1 MFRPLFPRGVKQTRG
16 WRMSSH
22 LKLQIIINVLF
33 ADKDGKR
40 RHFKKTERDILP
52 PRITAFDIESIDIL
66 ADSGEKKEDGETEIP
81 DAGGNGDDILG
92 TKSLSYDPAWEDD
105 EE

>member
-1 MFRPLFPRGVKQTRG
+1 MTNKRLAYVQ
-16 WRMSSH
+16 S

-40 RHFKKTERDILP
+40 RHFNKTERDILP
-52 PRITAFDIESIDIL
+52 PRIKALDIESIDIL
-66 ADSGEKKEDGETEIP
+66 AGSGGKKEDGETPVP
-81 DAGGNGDDILG
+81 DINTGEFGEDFFGP
-92 TKSLSYDPAWEDD
+92 TKSHSYDPAWGDD

>member
-1 MFRPLFPRGVKQTRG
+1 MTNKRLAYVQ
-16 WRMSSH
+16 S

-52 PRITAFDIESIDIL
+52 PEIKYFVFD
-66 ADSGEKKEDGETEIP
+66 T
-81 DAGGNGDDILG
+81 
-92 TKSLSYDPAWEDD
+92 DPAWEDD

>member
-1 MFRPLFPRGVKQTRG
+1 MVKENISIKQKG
-16 WRMSSH
+16 
-22 LKLQIIINVLF
+22 IYY
-33 ADKDGKR
+33 
-40 RHFKKTERDILP
+40 P
-52 PRITAFDIESIDIL
+52 PELTAFDIESIDIL
-66 ADSGEKKEDGETEIP
+66 AGSGEDGETEIP

>member
-1 MFRPLFPRGVKQTRG
+1 
-16 WRMSSH
+16 MSSH

-40 RHFKKTERDILP
+40 KHFNKTERDILP
-52 PRITAFDIESIDIL
+52 PRIKALDIETIDIL
-66 ADSGEKKEDGETEIP
+66 AGSGDGETEVG
-81 DAGGNGDDILG
+81 DAGGNGDDLFG

>member
-1 MFRPLFPRGVKQTRG
+1 MSFFNGLIYNKMCYVPSLFPRGVKQTRG

-40 RHFKKTERDILP
+40 RYFYKTERDILP
-52 PRITAFDIESIDIL
+52 PPEIKYFVFD
-66 ADSGEKKEDGETEIP
+66 T
-81 DAGGNGDDILG
+81 
-92 TKSLSYDPAWEDD
+92 DPAWGDD

>member
-1 MFRPLFPRGVKQTRG
+1 
-16 WRMSSH
+16 MSGH

-40 RHFKKTERDILP
+40 KHFNKTERNILP
-52 PRITAFDIESIDIL
+52 PPEIKYFVFD
-66 ADSGEKKEDGETEIP
+66 T
-81 DAGGNGDDILG
+81 
-92 TKSLSYDPAWEDD
+92 DPAWGDD

>member
-1 MFRPLFPRGVKQTRG
+1 
-16 WRMSSH
+16 MSGH

-40 RHFKKTERDILP
+40 KHIKKTERDILP
-52 PRITAFDIESIDIL
+52 PRIKAFDIESIDIL
-66 ADSGEKKEDGETEIP
+66 AGSGGKVDGETEIK
-81 DAGGNGDDILG
+81 DAEGELEL
-92 TKSLSYDPAWEDD
+92 TKSLSYDPAWVDD

>member
-1 MFRPLFPRGVKQTRG
+1 MCHVPPLFPRGGKQTRG
-16 WRMSSH
+16 WRMSGH

-40 RHFKKTERDILP
+40 RHFNKTERDILP
-52 PRITAFDIESIDIL
+52 PRITAFDIETIDIL
-66 ADSGEKKEDGETEIP
+66 AGSGDGETEIP

-92 TKSLSYDPAWEDD
+92 TKSLSYDHAWEDD

>member
-1 MFRPLFPRGVKQTRG
+1 
-16 WRMSSH
+16 MSGH

-40 RHFKKTERDILP
+40 KHFNKTERDILP
-52 PRITAFDIESIDIL
+52 PRIKALDIETIDIL
-66 ADSGEKKEDGETEIP
+66 AGSGEDGETEIP
-81 DAGGNGDDILG
+81 DVGGNGDDILG
-92 TKSLSYDPAWEDD
+92 TKSLSYDPAWGDD